1 MLIGIYCQLEMKDE
15 AVKTFT
21 WGEQAFF
28 KVLGH
33 MLSSHTLKL
42 DQCPA
47 TIAPI
52 RQLVLSQASTLNDQT
67 LFANVIL
74 RWKCLFKEV
83 RSQLIG
89 CNISNGFGDFFQWY
103 MKQQTS
109 TVTSDDTQAALLKQL
124 QGEERLLQNSAKQTL
139 QQMSESSHALL
150 QQNLPN
156 NTIVIDYIFFVPL
169 KECRLLEAYCVVC
182 KTDHTPIIYK
192 LDYTAIYK
200 QAAIVTNLLQS
211 NTSYVAKANS
221 ELAILAQLLFPRA
234 VMERL
239 TSERIDHLYI
249 SPDSDIT
256 LIPFDSLPVKLSS
269 EQGAPLFELFPVSII
284 SSLRKLLGHNP
295 QPSKSAVCS
304 IIGNP
309 NFNLSTSTGEPSSVG
324 KLINYLCDYFSIS
337 SPSCP
342 VIEQLQYSEDE
353 VTSISKCLQ
362 SHGFNT
368 QLFVGDTATLSN
380 VLSLDTP
387 LLIHL
392 SSHAYADNKQLRSAV
407 RGNFFGDLNCAA
419 IALAGFN
426 TFSRGNFSQLPAD
439 CGTAQLPPLAIFSM
453 KLKGTKLVFLSTC
466 NSASGTSPIQEAVD
480 SLAEAFLT
488 AGVETVIASLWPIA
502 DQSAAE
508 ISKLFYS
515 KLVTPGTRPS
525 EALAYVKKHF
535 KKKDKKFYW
544 SSYSAFV
551 CYGVDKPFVV

>member
-1 MLIGIYCQLEMKDE
+1 MK
-15 AVKTFT
+15 AFT

-28 KVLGH
+28 QLLGH

-52 RQLVLSQASTLNDQT
+52 RQLVLSQASTLSDQI

-74 RWKCLFKEV
+74 RWKCLFKEL
-83 RSQLIG
+83 RSQLIN

-103 MKQQTS
+103 MKQQTL
-109 TVTSDDTQAALLKQL
+109 TVANSDTQAALLKQL
-124 QGEERLLQNSAKQTL
+124 QDEEKLLQNSAKQTL
-139 QQMSESSHALL
+139 QQMSKTSYDLL
-150 QQNLPN
+150 QQSLPN
-156 NTIVIDYIFFVPL
+156 KAIVIDYIFFVPL

-182 KTDHTPIIYK
+182 KTGQNPIIYV
-192 LDYTAIYK
+192 LDYTAIHK

-211 NTSYVAKANS
+211 NTSDVAKANN
-221 ELAILAQLLFPRA
+221 ELAILAQLLFPEA
-234 VMERL
+234 VMKSL

-256 LIPFDSLPVKLSS
+256 LIPFDSLPVKLVS
-269 EQGAPLFELFPVSII
+269 EQVAPLFELFPISII
-284 SSLRKLLGHNP
+284 SSLRKLLRHNP
-295 QPSKSAVCS
+295 GSDLPAKNAICS

-309 NFNLSTSTGEPSSVG
+309 NFNLSRSTSEPSSVG

-337 SPSCP
+337 SPSTGP
-342 VIEQLQYSEDE
+342 IIEQLQYSEDE

-362 SHGFNT
+362 SHGINT
-368 QLFVGDTATLSN
+368 QLLVGDTATLSN
-380 VLSLDTP
+380 VLSLNTP

-392 SSHAYADNKQLRSAV
+392 SSHAYADNKQLRSAF

-453 KLKGTKLVFLSTC
+453 KLQGTKLVFLSTC

-515 KLVTPGTRPS
+515 RFVTSGTRPS

-535 KKKDKKFYW
+535 KQKDEEYYW

-551 CYGVDKPFVV
+551 CYGVDKPL